1 MENLSN
7 KFDFEIVKYKNYR
20 WETRMDSIFGFKS
33 WDTDYAD
40 NYSSVESLEKNQN
53 VSNNI

>member
-1 MENLSN
+1 MDLTMENLSH
-7 KFDFEIVKYKNYR
+7 KFDFEIVQYKNYR

-40 NYSSVESLEKNQN
+40 NYSSVES
-53 VSNNI
+53 